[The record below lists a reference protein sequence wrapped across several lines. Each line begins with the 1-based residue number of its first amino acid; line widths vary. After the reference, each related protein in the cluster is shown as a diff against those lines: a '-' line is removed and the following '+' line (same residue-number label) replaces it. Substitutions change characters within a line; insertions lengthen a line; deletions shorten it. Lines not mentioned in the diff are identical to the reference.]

1 MKIRQFLSVVPKSV
15 KLAAAIVFSCAVIIG
30 PVVGFINGASGAWDS
45 AYGVPSVV
53 LASAAGFGVGL
64 LGGALI
70 AIWLLCLGYVY
81 ADARRRAMPAVLWT
95 LIAILVPNLLGFLL
109 YFALRR
115 PIASACA
122 HCGQPI
128 AAQQRFCSWCGSQ
141 GASVP
146 PGEDSFR
153 SSGSGLDSPTA
164 I

>member
-1 MKIRQFLSVVPKSV
+1 MKIRQFLSVVPKPAKV
-15 KLAAAIVFSCAVIIG
+15 AAAIVFGCAVIIG
-30 PVVGFINGASGAWDS
+30 PVIGFMNAASGPWES

-53 LASAAGFGVGL
+53 LGSAAGIGVGL

-70 AIWLLCLGYVY
+70 AVWLLCLGYVY
-81 ADARRRAMPAVLWT
+81 ADAQRRAMPAVLWT
-95 LIAILVPNLLGFLL
+95 LIVILVPNLLGFLL

-115 PIASACA
+115 PIVSACA

-141 GASVP
+141 GTSVP
-146 PGEDSFR
+146 PGEGSFR